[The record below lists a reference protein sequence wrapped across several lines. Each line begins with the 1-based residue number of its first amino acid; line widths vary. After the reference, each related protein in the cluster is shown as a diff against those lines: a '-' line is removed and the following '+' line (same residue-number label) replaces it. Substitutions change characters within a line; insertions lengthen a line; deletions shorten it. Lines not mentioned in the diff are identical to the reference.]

1 MPFSEKVSCP
11 LSQPFKLR
19 QHLRWSFPN
28 SVDAYPSLCSH
39 PVINEC
45 ISRLQVVLLDQKL
58 VMDESKKV
66 SAWLEDQRGLVGG
79 SKITVT
85 GFVRVQVGEGVEKE
99 EKDFA
104 KEVAAAQSSK
114 SK

>member
-1 MPFSEKVSCP
+1 M
-11 LSQPFKLR
+11 QN
-19 QHLRWSFPN
+19 N
-28 SVDAYPSLCSH
+28 SRTTCDKCNVH
-39 PVINEC
+39 
-45 ISRLQVVLLDQKL
+45 LQVVLLDQKL
-58 VMDESKKV
+58 VMDETKKV
-66 SAWLEDQRGLVGG
+66 SGWLEDARGLVGG

-104 KEVAAAQSSK
+104 KEVAAAQISK